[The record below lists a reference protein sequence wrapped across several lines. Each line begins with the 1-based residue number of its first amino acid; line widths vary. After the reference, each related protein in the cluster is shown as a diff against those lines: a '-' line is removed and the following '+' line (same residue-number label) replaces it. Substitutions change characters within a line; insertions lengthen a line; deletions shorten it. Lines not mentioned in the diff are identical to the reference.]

1 MHRFTCD
8 YEEGCLPEILRM
20 MEDTNYVQTPGYGT
34 DEYCGRARDMIRAF
48 CSAPDADVHFL
59 VGGTQANLTVISAF
73 LRPWQ
78 GVLSARTG
86 HINVHETGAIE
97 ATGHKVLALESPDG
111 KVSARA
117 LKAALDAH
125 FGDPHSEHTVQ
136 PGMLYISF
144 PTENGQLYSLS
155 ELTDL
160 SRICREAGIPLYL
173 DGARMSYGLT
183 SDACDLTAGDIARL
197 CDVFYIGGTKC
208 GALFGEALVIT
219 NEAFKKDF
227 RYMIKQRGGM
237 LAKGRMLG
245 LQFIGLMEDGRY
257 LTAAAKANRQ
267 AQTIR
272 AAFEERGI
280 PFLIPSPTNQQFPIL
295 TDGQLEALAPD
306 FSWDFWE
313 KTPDGRNAVRFC
325 TSWATTD
332 EAVEALVRTIQVLDP
347 AGGLRQ

>member
-1 MHRFTCD
+1 MALYRFTCD
-8 YEEGCLPEILRM
+8 YEEGCFPEILNL
-20 MEDTNYVQTPGYGT
+20 MEETNYVQTPGYGT
-34 DEYCGRARDMIRAF
+34 DGYCDKAREMIRDF
-48 CSAPDADVHFL
+48 CSSKDADVHFL
-59 VGGTQANLTVISAF
+59 VGGTQTNLTVISAF

-78 GVLSARTG
+78 GVLSAHTG

-111 KVSARA
+111 KVSAQA

-125 FGDPHSEHTVQ
+125 FGDPHSEHTVH

-155 ELTDL
+155 ELTEL

-183 SDACDLTAGDIARL
+183 SSACDVSASDIARL
-197 CDVFYIGGTKC
+197 CDAFYIGGTKC

-219 NEAFKKDF
+219 NDALKKDF

-237 LAKGRMLG
+237 MAKGRLLGIQFLG
-245 LQFIGLMEDGRY
+245 LMTDGRY

-267 AQTIR
+267 AQRIR
-272 AAFEERGI
+272 AAFEQKGI
-280 PFLIPSPTNQQFPIL
+280 PFMIPSPTNQQFPVL
-295 TDGQLEALAPD
+295 TDGQLAALAPS

-313 KTPDGRNAVRFC
+313 KMPDGRNAVRFC
-325 TSWATTD
+325 TSWATKD
-332 EAVEALVRTIQVLDP
+332 EAVEALVSAVQELD
-347 AGGLRQ
+347 

>member
-1 MHRFTCD
+1 MYRFTCD
-8 YEEGCLPEILRM
+8 YEEGCLPEILQLLD
-20 MEDTNYVQTPGYGT
+20 DTNYVQTPGYGT
-34 DEYCGRARDMIRAF
+34 DDYCEKARGLIRGF
-48 CSAPDADVHFL
+48 CGAPDADVHFL

-78 GVLSARTG
+78 GVLSAVTG

-111 KVSARA
+111 KVSAKA
-117 LKAALDAH
+117 LKAALDGH

-144 PTENGQLYSLS
+144 PTENGQLYTLS
-155 ELTDL
+155 ELTEL
-160 SRICREAGIPLYL
+160 SAICREAGIPLYL

-183 SDACDLTAGDIARL
+183 SGACDLSAADIARL
-197 CDVFYIGGTKC
+197 CDAFYLGGTKC

-219 NEAFKKDF
+219 DERFKKDF

-237 LAKGRMLG
+237 LAKGRLLGIQFLG
-245 LQFIGLMEDGRY
+245 LMTDGRY

-267 AQTIR
+267 AQRIR
-272 AAFEERGI
+272 AAFEEKGI
-280 PFLIPSPTNQQFPIL
+280 PFMIPSPTNQQFPVL
-295 TDGQLEALAPD
+295 TDGQLAALAPS

-313 KTPDGRNAVRFC
+313 KMPDGRNAVRFC
-325 TSWATTD
+325 TSWATAD
-332 EAVEALVRTIQVLDP
+332 EAVDALVRAVQEL
-347 AGGLRQ
+347 